1 MFAYVRGQVTIMGS
15 ASGSGVQFYRLQAGQ
30 GLNPLSWLQV
40 GEDMTVPVIDGQLG
54 VWDTQGLSGLYAL
67 QLLVVRQNQDV
78 ESAIVQVTVDNQAP
92 TLEIASPL
100 PGQEISLSGGKSF
113 LFQVKA
119 GDNLALKSVEF
130 LLDGRS
136 LATLLQSP
144 YDLVWQASPGAHRL
158 IVRALDLAG
167 NSSEAEVQFV
177 VK

>member
-1 MFAYVRGQVTIMGS
+1 
-15 ASGSGVQFYRLQAGQ
+15 
-30 GLNPLSWLQV
+30 
-40 GEDMTVPVIDGQLG
+40 
-54 VWDTQGLSGLYAL
+54 
-67 QLLVVRQNQDV
+67 VRQNQDV
-78 ESAIVQVTVDNQAP
+78 ESAIIQVTVDNQAP

-100 PGQEISLSGGKSF
+100 PGQEISLSAGKSF